1 MLYTCYM
8 IVYTKSEKR
17 ITNYND
23 IKIYFKNLNKFD
35 AIDGL
40 NEYTKYKEIALK
52 NNYLSN
58 HYINYCDKLQGK
70 LGCNLSHIFLLK
82 QFLEKNEGEWLLVLE
97 DDLKLN
103 NFNEK
108 IIDLLIFIANKNNS
122 KFIQLFT
129 GPKFIENQKKAK
141 KIKSYMYEMIPQ
153 WYTLA
158 YLINRK
164 GIEIILS
171 KLPWN
176 NNVDII
182 FSNYI
187 KELNSICFINN
198 IFSNDGSLDSK
209 DKKSNFGSLIWK
221 NISK

>member
-17 ITNYND
+17 IKNYNN
-23 IKIYFKNLNKFD
+23 IKIYFKNLNKFN

-40 NEYTKYKEIALK
+40 NEYAKYKEIVLK
-52 NNYLSN
+52 NNYLSKD
-58 HYINYCDKLQGK
+58 YINYCDKLKGK

-82 QFLEKNEGEWLLVLE
+82 QFLEKNEAEWLLVLE

-122 KFIQLFT
+122 NFIQLFT

-164 GIEIILS
+164 GIETVLS

-198 IFSNDGSLDSK
+198 IFINDGSLDSK

-221 NISK
+221 I

>member
-17 ITNYND
+17 IKNYNN

-52 NNYLSN
+52 NNYLSKN
-58 HYINYCDKLQGK
+58 YINYCDKLQGK

-82 QFLEKNEGEWLLVLE
+82 QFLEKNEAEWLLVLE

-122 KFIQLFT
+122 NFIQLFT

-164 GIEIILS
+164 GIETLLS

-198 IFSNDGSLDSK
+198 IFINDGSLDSK

-221 NISK
+221 I

>member
-1 MLYTCYM
+1 M

-17 ITNYND
+17 ITNYSD

-35 AIDGL
+35 AINGL

-58 HYINYCDKLQGK
+58 DYINYCDKLQGK

-82 QFLEKNEGEWLLVLE
+82 QFLEKNEAEWLLVLE

-122 KFIQLFT
+122 NFIQLFT
-129 GPKFIENQKKAK
+129 GLKFIENQKKAK
-141 KIKSYMYEMIPQ
+141 KIRSYMYEMIPQ

-164 GIEIILS
+164 GIETVLS

-198 IFSNDGSLDSK
+198 IFINDGSLDSK
-209 DKKSNFGSLIWK
+209 DNKSNFGSLIWK
-221 NISK
+221 K